1 VPEIDPYAVLGVP
14 RSATREEIARA
25 YRTLAKRLHPDAG
38 TDAASVAMSRV
49 NEAWRILSDPMRR
62 RGWDARH
69 AMAAAPHWRAAPMTA
84 PATDVPRRPARTPL
98 PRTRRDSAW
107 LAVAVL
113 GVSALLVA
121 TVMVFIN
128 AAMGPAPSV
137 LDDGETFSSSEIA
150 FVHPPSWTVVPGVA
164 DQPPDHRVIAHISS
178 FGIEPGQ
185 ACTDITSTCGLT
197 PDEVP
202 PGEASIIITS
212 WSEGPPPIPDPITQL
227 PAGPGTDA
235 TIGGEPAAFSWRS
248 TDDGAVAWWQ
258 LSPPGFPDRW
268 IEVHA
273 SLGGRELE
281 QRDGLAKVNEVLATI
296 QFPSPSGS

>member
-1 VPEIDPYAVLGVP
+1 MPEIDPYAVLGVP

-49 NEAWRILSDPMRR
+49 NEAWQILSDPMRR

-69 AMAAAPHWRAAPMTA
+69 AMATAPHWRVAPVA
-84 PATDVPRRPARTPL
+84 VPATDIPRRPPRTPL
-98 PRTRRDSAW
+98 PRTRRDSGW

-113 GVSALLVA
+113 AVCALLVA

-128 AAMGPAPSV
+128 ATMGPPPE
-137 LDDGETFSSSEIA
+137 DDGETFTSSEVT
-150 FVHPPSWTVVPGVA
+150 FVHPPAWTVIPGVA
-164 DQPPDHRVIAHISS
+164 DQPEDHRVIAHISS
-178 FGIEPGQ
+178 YGIAPGD
-185 ACTDITSTCGLT
+185 ACTDITLPCALT
-197 PDEVP
+197 ADVVP

-212 WSEGPPPIPDPITQL
+212 WSEGEPPADPVVQL
-227 PAGPGTDA
+227 PAGLDTDA
-235 TIGGEPAAFSWRS
+235 TIGGQPAAFRWQS

-258 LSPPGFPDRW
+258 LSPPGYPDRW

-281 QRDGLAKVNEVLATI
+281 QRDGLEKANELLRTL
-296 QFPSPSGS
+296 QFPAPAGS